1 MRGGILCE
9 PASGILSASTE
20 DYERRSDRYF
30 RSTCPI
36 QRSVGP
42 APSPS
47 SFFLLLVA
55 FRNPSRVAPWIVDE
69 CKKKKRKK
77 KDEENL
83 CIERLPA
90 VVTKRQLRALCTKS
104 SIPKTLG
111 SPFGY
116 SEAAR
121 QCFFFFPFSFFFL
134 LLRHTPLRSSG
145 TLSYYIRHQD
155 VIMSILLWEGW
166 RGTRVKGR
174 SDLSL

>member
-69 CKKKKRKK
+69 CKKKKGKK
-77 KDEENL
+77 K
-83 CIERLPA
+83 
-90 VVTKRQLRALCTKS
+90 TKRISALNASRLSWRSASSALCVRKVQSQRPWGLRSDIQKQRVSVFFS
-104 SIPKTLG
+104 SLFRSFSSYFVILPCGAAARFLIISDIKTL
-111 SPFGY
+111 
-116 SEAAR
+116 
-121 QCFFFFPFSFFFL
+121 
-134 LLRHTPLRSSG
+134 
-145 TLSYYIRHQD
+145 
-155 VIMSILLWEGW
+155 
-166 RGTRVKGR
+166 
-174 SDLSL
+174 